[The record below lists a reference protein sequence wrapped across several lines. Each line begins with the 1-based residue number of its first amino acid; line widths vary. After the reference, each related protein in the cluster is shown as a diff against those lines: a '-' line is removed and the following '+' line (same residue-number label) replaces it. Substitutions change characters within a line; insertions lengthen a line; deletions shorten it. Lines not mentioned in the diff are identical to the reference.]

1 MRTRAPGAPGF
12 VPTMTASTPAMPGGR
27 PKRERASL
35 PGPPPG
41 ADARPT
47 TAAPP
52 FAAPPG
58 AERIALGGGTP
69 LARPCG
75 MPR

>member
-1 MRTRAPGAPGF
+1 MACARAPGASGF
-12 VPTMTASTPAMPGGR
+12 AATMTASTPATHGGR
-27 PKRERASL
+27 PNQHARL

-41 ADARPT
+41 VDARPAV
-47 TAAPP
+47 AAPS

-58 AERIALGGGTP
+58 EERLALGGGTP